1 MSERLYRTHL
11 MLHQTLHQRLRQIAR
26 RENRSISELARILL
40 ENALEQYEQERAT
53 RLEMVKALRQVADKI
68 LQETGEIPKDLN
80 VVELIREEREKR
92 MHELGNY

>member
-1 MSERLYRTHL
+1 
-11 MLHQTLHQRLRQIAR
+11 MLHQTLHKRLRQIAR

-53 RLEMVKALRQVADKI
+53 RLEKVKALRQVADKI

-80 VVELIREEREKR
+80 VVELIRAEREKR